1 MKALIIYDSRSGN
14 TLKIAEAIAGGIE
27 GCKAGLKDVHDVTL
41 DDLKDVRLLIV
52 GSGTHG
58 IKPTLA
64 ISKFIESIPENGLD
78 GVNITAFDTRVEKEK
93 VKKLIFRLLSDDS
106 NFAAR
111 PIAEKLRK
119 KGGTLVLL
127 PEPFYLE
134 GEDGPLKEGELER
147 AKLWG
152 RLACHA

>member
-1 MKALIIYDSRSGN
+1 MKALIIYDSHAGN
-14 TLKIAEAIAGGIE
+14 TQKVAEAIASGIE
-27 GCKAGLKDVHDVTL
+27 GCTVGLKDVHHVTL
-41 DDLKDVRLLIV
+41 DDLKDVKLLII

-64 ISKFIESIPENGLD
+64 ITKFIDSIADNALD
-78 GVNITAFDTRVEKEK
+78 SVNVTAFDTRIEKENI
-93 VKKLIFRLLSDDS
+93 KKLIFRLISDNS

-127 PEPFYLE
+127 PEPFILE
-134 GEDGPLKEGELER
+134 GEDGPLKEGELAR

>member
-1 MKALIIYDSRSGN
+1 MKALIIYDSHAGN
-14 TLKIAEAIAGGIE
+14 TQKVAEAIASGIE
-27 GCKAGLKDVHDVTL
+27 GCNAGLKDVHDVTL

-64 ISKFIESIPENGLD
+64 ITKFIESIPANALD
-78 GVNITAFDTRVEKEK
+78 GVNITAFDTRIEKENI
-93 VKKLIFRLLSDDS
+93 KKLIFRLISDDS

-127 PEPFYLE
+127 PEPFILE
-134 GEDGPLKEGELER
+134 GENGPLKQGELER

>member
-1 MKALIIYDSRSGN
+1 MKALIIYDSHAGN
-14 TLKIAEAIAGGIE
+14 TQKVAEAIASGIE
-27 GCKAGLKDVHDVTL
+27 DCTVGLKDVHHVTP
-41 DDLKDVRLLIV
+41 DDLKDVKLLII

-64 ISKFIESIPENGLD
+64 ITTFIESIADNALD
-78 GVNITAFDTRVEKEK
+78 GVNVTAFDTRIEKENI
-93 VKKLIFRLLSDDS
+93 KKLIFRLISDNS

-127 PEPFYLE
+127 PEPFILE